1 MTQQFAIE
9 VPSLLSIG
17 LPVIAACAPSAGG
30 GCTAPYHHHQRQG
43 DIGKVPL
50 VRGYPDLATRPP
62 PREELERL
70 LLLPFPTNFGLV
82 VPVGMV
88 VIDADSPEA
97 DSEFYRYLPPGLI
110 TPTRAAR
117 PGRGRGWLLRV
128 PPSVPVHSGTRRG
141 QSGHIDVLGR
151 GSFFIVPPSIHLTG
165 HKYEWVIGQAPWE
178 VGIAEVPRAAWG
190 LLEPKKK
197 VNSNQPDRAV
207 GNMEFSEVA
216 ESEVTTA
223 LRLVNARSTLRH
235 LFEGKKDYGDTS
247 QSGIDFSLAR
257 ELLKLRVKPE
267 VVAAVLLRRPGVHR
281 ATKGYVQLTVA
292 NAIKAGGGR

>member
-1 MTQQFAIE
+1 MNTDLPLE
-9 VPSLLSIG
+9 VLLLLSFGI
-17 LPVIAACAPSAGG
+17 PVVAACAPSAGG

-50 VRGYPDLATRPP
+50 VPGYPDLASHPP

-88 VIDADSPEA
+88 VVDADSPEA
-97 DSEFYRYLPPGLI
+97 DSEFSRYLPPGFT

-117 PGRGRGWLLRV
+117 PVRGRGWLVRV
-128 PPSVPVHSGTRRG
+128 PPGVPVHSGTHRG
-141 QSGHIDVLGR
+141 RSGHIDVLAQGA
-151 GSFFIVPPSIHLTG
+151 FFIVPPSIHLTG
-165 HKYEWVIGQAPWE
+165 HKYEWVKGQAPWE
-178 VGIAEVPRAAWG
+178 VGIAELPRAAWG

-197 VNSNQPDRAV
+197 VNSNRPDRAV

-235 LFEGKKDYGDTS
+235 PFAGKKDYGDTS
-247 QSGIDFSLAR
+247 ASGIDFSLAR
-257 ELLKLRVKPE
+257 EFLKLRVKPE

-281 ATKGYVQLTVA
+281 ATKGYVQLTTV
-292 NAIKAGGGR
+292 NALKAGGGR